1 METMDFYIPKDNSHE
16 NYFYEYNTDRKE
28 RI

>member
-1 METMDFYIPKDNSHE
+1 MDFYIPKDNSHE